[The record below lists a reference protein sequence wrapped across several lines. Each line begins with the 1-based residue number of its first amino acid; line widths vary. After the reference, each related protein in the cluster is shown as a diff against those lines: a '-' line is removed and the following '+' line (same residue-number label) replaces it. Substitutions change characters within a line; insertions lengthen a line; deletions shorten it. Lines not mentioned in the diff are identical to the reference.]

1 MALFATLS
9 SPEAL
14 MSEVTFK
21 GNPITVGGTFLQPGD
36 AAPAF
41 SLVGSDLSDVTL
53 ADFGGRTKVLNIF
66 PSVDTGVCAASVR
79 RFNEVAAEHPDVAVL
94 CVSAD
99 LPFAQ
104 KRFCGA
110 EGLDQVV
117 MLSLMRGREF
127 LSDYGVVQEGGP
139 LAGLAARAVVVL
151 DGDNNVVHSELVSE
165 ITQEPDYDSALKALK

>member
-1 MALFATLS
+1 
-9 SPEAL
+9 
-14 MSEVTFK
+14 MSDVTFK
-21 GNPITVGGTFLQPGD
+21 GNPITVSGTFPEPGD
-36 AAPAF
+36 KAPAF
-41 SLVGSDLSDVTL
+41 QLVAGDLSDTTL
-53 ADFGGRTKVLNIF
+53 AGFGDATKVLNIF

-79 RFNEVAAEHPDVAVL
+79 RFNEVAADHPGVAVV

-110 EGLDQVV
+110 EGIENVT

-127 LSDYGVVQEGGP
+127 LRDYGVAQESGP

-151 DGDNNVVHSELVSE
+151 DGDNNVVYSELVPE
-165 ITQEPDYDSALKALK
+165 ITQEPDYEGALSALK

>member
-1 MALFATLS
+1 
-9 SPEAL
+9 
-14 MSEVTFK
+14 MSDVTFK
-21 GNPITVGGTFLQPGD
+21 GNPITVGGTFPKAGD
-36 AAPAF
+36 SAPAF
-41 SLVGSDLSDVTL
+41 KLVGGDLAELSL
-53 ADFGGRTKVLNIF
+53 ADFGQQTKVLNIF

-79 RFNEVAAEHPDVAVL
+79 RFNQVAAEHPDVAVL

-110 EGLDQVV
+110 EGLDNVT

-127 LSDYGVVQEGGP
+127 LADYGVAQESGP

-151 DGDNNVVHSELVSE
+151 DGDNNVVYSELVPE
-165 ITQEPDYDSALKALK
+165 ITQEPDYEAALSALK

>member
-1 MALFATLS
+1 
-9 SPEAL
+9 
-14 MSEVTFK
+14 MSDVTFK
-21 GNPITVGGTFLQPGD
+21 GNPITVGGTFPQPGD
-36 AAPAF
+36 SAPAF
-41 SLVGSDLSDVTL
+41 RLVGNDLAERSL
-53 ADFGGRTKVLNIF
+53 EDFGQATKVLNIF

-79 RFNEVAAEHPDVAVL
+79 RFNQVAAEHPGVEVL

-110 EGLDQVV
+110 EGLDNVT

-127 LSDYGVVQEGGP
+127 LADYGVAQESGP

-151 DGDNNVVHSELVSE
+151 DGDNKVIYSELVPE
-165 ITQEPDYDSALKALK
+165 ITQEPDYEGALSALK

>member
-1 MALFATLS
+1 
-9 SPEAL
+9 

-21 GNPITVGGTFLQPGD
+21 GNPVAVGGGFLKPGD
-36 AAPAF
+36 RAPEF
-41 SLVGSDLSDVTL
+41 SLVGADLSDVTL
-53 ADFGGRTKVLNIF
+53 ASFGSAVKVLNIF

-79 RFNEVAAEHPDVAVL
+79 RFNQVAAEHPDAVVL

-110 EGLDQVV
+110 EGLENVV
-117 MLSLMRGREF
+117 MLSLMRGRGF
-127 LSDYGVVQEGGP
+127 LADYGVAQESGP

-151 DGDNNVVHSELVSE
+151 DGGNTVLHSELVPE
-165 ITQEPDYDSALKALK
+165 ITQEPDYDSALSAMS

>member
-1 MALFATLS
+1 
-9 SPEAL
+9 
-14 MSEVTFK
+14 MSDVTFK
-21 GNPITVGGTFLQPGD
+21 GNPIAVGGTFPKPGD
-36 AAPAF
+36 SAPAF
-41 SLVGSDLSDVTL
+41 KLVAGDLAEQSLG
-53 ADFGGRTKVLNIF
+53 DFGQKTKVLNIF

-79 RFNEVAAEHPDVAVL
+79 RFNQVAADHPDVAVL

-110 EGLDQVV
+110 EGLDNVT

-127 LSDYGVVQEGGP
+127 LADYGVAQESGP

-151 DGDNNVVHSELVSE
+151 DGDNKVVYSELVPE
-165 ITQEPDYDSALKALK
+165 ITQEPDYEAALSALK

>member
-1 MALFATLS
+1 
-9 SPEAL
+9 
-14 MSEVTFK
+14 MSDVNFK
-21 GNPITVGGTFLQPGD
+21 GSPITVGGTFPAPGD
-36 AAPAF
+36 DAPAF
-41 SLVGSDLSDVTL
+41 RLVGTDLAERSLD
-53 ADFGGRTKVLNIF
+53 DFAQATKVLNIF

-79 RFNEVAAEHPDVAVL
+79 RFNQVAADHPGVVVL

-110 EGLDQVV
+110 EGLDSVT

-127 LSDYGVVQEGGP
+127 LGDYGVAQESGP

-151 DGDNNVVHSELVSE
+151 DGDNKVVYSELVPE
-165 ITQEPDYDSALKALK
+165 ITQEPDYDSALSALK